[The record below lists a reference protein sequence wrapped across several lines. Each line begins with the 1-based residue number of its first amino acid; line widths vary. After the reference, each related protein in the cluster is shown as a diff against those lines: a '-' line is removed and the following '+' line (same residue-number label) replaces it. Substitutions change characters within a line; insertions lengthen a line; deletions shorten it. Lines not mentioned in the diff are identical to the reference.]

1 MTDNDL
7 LMDDLTPNVT
17 TPASTSNSS
26 RSLDASNY
34 INITTEMPI
43 AYAVPLYGYIMPFLL
58 IITII
63 ANTLIVV
70 VLSKRHMRSPTN
82 VVLMAMALCD
92 MFTVLIPAPWL
103 IYMYTFGNHYKPLW
117 PISLCYAWNAMHEVR
132 HFYKTLSFI
141 KYAKHNIP
149 DCIFSSVLTSL
160 KTKFYNF
167 QVFCDYSLP
176 SQFYSN

>member
-1 MTDNDL
+1 MNEEEFNQSLVDFNNSIS
-7 LMDDLTPNVT
+7 DLTPLLNKSEVIT
-17 TPASTSNSS
+17 
-26 RSLDASNY
+26 Y

-43 AYAVPLYGYIMPFLL
+43 SYAVPLYGYIMPFLL

-70 VLSKRHMRSPTN
+70 VLSKRHMRTPTN

-117 PISLCYAWNAMHEVR
+117 PISLCYAWNAMHEVSANAG
-132 HFYKTLSFI
+132 Y
-141 KYAKHNIP
+141 
-149 DCIFSSVLTSL
+149 
-160 KTKFYNF
+160 
-167 QVFCDYSLP
+167 FCNHALR
-176 SQFYSN
+176 